1 MDVVVGIDAG
11 TSALKTGVITLDG
24 RLLALETEPYGLSS
38 PQPGA
43 MEQDAEAWWQAMA
56 ATTRRALTG
65 VRPAVRVLGVSI
77 GGQAPTFVATDADMR
92 PMAPAVTWM
101 DQRPLPV
108 AEELYA
114 QVGQPVP
121 VWGSWPA
128 QAAWFSRNRPDA
140 LRRSR
145 WFFGCPEYLTARLT
159 GVPVMSLYVTQWEVE
174 AGGLDPRLVPPELE
188 AGQRMGSVSSLT
200 ADETG
205 LPAGTPVVTG
215 FVDGVLGVL
224 GSGAQ
229 KPGDACMNGGTS
241 GTFSTV
247 CLPPLGYPMLGLRV
261 LGGGAVNTSG
271 KALDWFVHQVAP
283 AGASCER
290 LLDEA
295 ATVGAG
301 ADGLLFL
308 PHLAGERSPVRDP
321 RTRAA
326 WVGLTLSHDRR
337 HLLRAVL
344 EGVAFSFRALQCTI
358 EGGGAQVRDV
368 RSVGGQARSP
378 LWNQIKADVLGRPV
392 HVPEVVEAAVTGAA
406 ILAAQGVGAFGSN
419 AEAVSSMVRIAQR
432 LEPQVREMRL
442 YGELFELYSGLYPAL
457 RQTSWRLTDLRGGP
471 APLGHSVVG
480 G

>member
-1 MDVVVGIDAG
+1 VDVVVGIDAG
-11 TSALKTGVITLDG
+11 TSALKTGVVTLDG
-24 RLLALETEPYGLSS
+24 RLLALETEPYGLSA

-43 MEQDAEAWWQAMA
+43 MEQDAEAWSQAMA
-56 ATTRRALTG
+56 ATTRRALTRAG
-65 VRPAVRVLGVSI
+65 PAVRVLGVSI

-92 PMAPAVTWM
+92 PTAPAITWM
-101 DQRPLPV
+101 DQRPVPV

-114 QVGQPVP
+114 ELGQPVP

-159 GVPVMSLYVTQWEVE
+159 GVSAMSLYVTPQEVE
-174 AGGLDPRLVPPELE
+174 AGGLDPRLVPPRVE
-188 AGQRMGSVSSLT
+188 AGQHMGGVSPLT

-205 LPAGTPVVTG
+205 LPAGTPVVSG

-229 KPGDACMNGGTS
+229 QPGDACMNGGTS

-247 CLPPLGYPMLGLRV
+247 CLPPLGFPMLGLRV

-271 KALDWFVHQVAP
+271 KALDWFVHQIAP
-283 AGASCER
+283 AGAACER

-295 ATVGAG
+295 GTVSAG

-326 WVGLTLSHDRR
+326 WVGLTLGHDRR

-358 EGGGAQVRDV
+358 EGEGAPVRDV
-368 RSVGGQARSP
+368 RSVGGQARSL

-406 ILAAQGVGAFGSN
+406 ILAARGVGAFVSN
-419 AEAVSSMVRIAQR
+419 AEAVASMVRIAQR
-432 LEPQVREMRL
+432 LEPRPREMRL
-442 YGELFELYSGLYPAL
+442 YSELFDMYCALYPAL
-457 RQTSWRLTDLRGGP
+457 SAVSYQLSAVSHQATALTADC
-471 APLGHSVVG
+471 
-480 G
+480 